1 MTSILTWARRS
12 TTATVIACAVVL
24 LIGILSVQSSVGLGG
39 LVSELTVG
47 RAGVAD
53 SSLLIGNATSSEL
66 TVVGFA
72 PAIVTLPAIAPGVET
87 VTLRSRVT
95 SMNGMPTT
103 TGYFTW
109 GYSASTLTN
118 TTATFPIT
126 VAGDYGTTITGFV
139 PNERIYYRFYTDAD
153 GTAIG
158 DIVGFVPPSGAGG
171 FLLKTLLRIV
181 IAAAIVVM
189 VFIFGVRGGW
199 LAMLVA
205 AIIGIIGFTI
215 IDIFISNLL

>member
-12 TTATVIACAVVL
+12 TTATIIACAVVL

-72 PAIVTLPAIAPGVET
+72 PVIVTLPAIAPGVET

-95 SMNGMPTT
+95 SMNGMPTA
-103 TGYFTW
+103 TGYFAW
-109 GYSASTLTN
+109 GYAPASLTN
-118 TTATFPIT
+118 TTTSFTIT
-126 VAGDYGTTITGFV
+126 TTGDYSTDIIGFA
-139 PNERIYYRFYTDAD
+139 PNERIFYRFYTDAD

-158 DIVGFVPPSGAGG
+158 NLVGFVPPSGAGG

-181 IAAAIVVM
+181 VAAAIVVM

-199 LAMLVA
+199 LAMLIA
-205 AIIGIIGFTI
+205 AIIGIIGFVI
-215 IDIFISNLL
+215 IDVFINNLL